1 VERVGRSLRALGVG
15 RGDVVT
21 VELPN
26 WWETS
31 VVIHAVLRIGGVPNP
46 VVPIYR
52 DREMSF
58 IIAQARPRVVV
69 VPHRFRQ
76 YDYVA
81 MLQRIVGVDG
91 DDGPVVLAVRPEGE
105 LPADVVDFG
114 SLLVEDGQD
123 SHGAEPGDVC
133 AATDIALLLYTSGTT
148 ADPKGVL
155 HDHSTLEHENRS
167 IIELFSLDRGSGV
180 FMGSPVTHI
189 TGFLYG
195 VLLPPML
202 GVPVA
207 LLDIWDA
214 ARAREL
220 IDAEACRFTVGATP
234 FLQGLTDEYSRDAGP
249 CPLSAFACGGA
260 DVPPDLVRRSRAVL
274 HAAVVRVYGSSEF
287 PTVTCSSPDDDEHL
301 AADTDGRPIG
311 AAVEC
316 RIDRPDERGVGELVA
331 RGPELFLGY
340 LDASLNDDAFTDD
353 GWFRTGDLAS
363 IDHDGAVTIRGRSK
377 DIIVRGGENISAKEV
392 EDLLYTHPS
401 IREVAIVAMPDPVM
415 VERACA
421 FVVTEPATTLQLDD
435 IVAFLDGHRLARQKF
450 PEHLVLVDELPKTPS
465 GKVQKFILRD
475 RLTRPASQE

>member
-1 VERVGRSLRALGVG
+1 MRRSHDTVIRPTRPAADRRDHPRDLIGEHLAAAARTWPDDLAVVEGPHRLTYEELDERVERVGRSLRALGVA

-31 VVIHAVLRIGGVPNP
+31 VLIHAVLRIGGVPNP

-81 MLQRIVGVDG
+81 MLQRIVGMDG

-105 LPADVVDFG
+105 LPAGIVDFG

-123 SHGAEPGDVC
+123 SHGAEPGDACV
-133 AATDIALLLYTSGTT
+133 ATDIALLLYTSGTT

-167 IIELFSLDRGSGV
+167 IIELFSLDRGSTV

-207 LLDIWDA
+207 LLDVWDA
-214 ARAREL
+214 GRRA
-220 IDAEACRFTVGATP
+220 
-234 FLQGLTDEYSRDAGP
+234 S
-249 CPLSAFACGGA
+249 
-260 DVPPDLVRRSRAVL
+260 
-274 HAAVVRVYGSSEF
+274 
-287 PTVTCSSPDDDEHL
+287 
-301 AADTDGRPIG
+301 
-311 AAVEC
+311 
-316 RIDRPDERGVGELVA
+316 
-331 RGPELFLGY
+331 
-340 LDASLNDDAFTDD
+340 
-353 GWFRTGDLAS
+353 
-363 IDHDGAVTIRGRSK
+363 
-377 DIIVRGGENISAKEV
+377 
-392 EDLLYTHPS
+392 
-401 IREVAIVAMPDPVM
+401 
-415 VERACA
+415 
-421 FVVTEPATTLQLDD
+421 
-435 IVAFLDGHRLARQKF
+435 
-450 PEHLVLVDELPKTPS
+450 
-465 GKVQKFILRD
+465 
-475 RLTRPASQE
+475 

>member
-1 VERVGRSLRALGVG
+1 MA

-81 MLQRIVGVDG
+81 MLQRIVDVDG

-105 LPADVVDFG
+105 LPAGVVDFG

-123 SHGAEPGDVC
+123 SHGAELGDAC

-167 IIELFSLDRGSGV
+167 IIELFSLDRGSTRVHG
-180 FMGSPVTHI
+180 FARHAHHRLPVRRAA
-189 TGFLYG
+189 
-195 VLLPPML
+195 PPDARRARRVVGHL
-202 GVPVA
+202 GCG
-207 LLDIWDA
+207 
-214 ARAREL
+214 RAREL
-220 IDAEACRFTVGATP
+220 IDAEECRFTVGATP
-234 FLQGLTDEYSRDAGP
+234 FLQGLTDEYSRNAGP

-287 PTVTCSSPDDDEHL
+287 PTVTCSSPDDGEHL

-311 AAVEC
+311 AEVEC

-421 FVVTEPATTLQLDD
+421 FVVTEPAATLQLDD

-475 RLTRPASQE
+475 RLTRPASEE